1 MKRQRKILHF
11 VIMALISL
19 LERRNEHQMIIG
31 AVSND
36 SMIEIGKI
44 KSKYIAKICPANW
57 GSILK
62 SLCMRSRA
70 GFNRHHSKIIISSF
84 TILH

>member
-36 SMIEIGKI
+36 SMIENRKDKI
-44 KSKYIAKICPANW
+44 KIYCKNLSSKLGI
-57 GSILK
+57 
-62 SLCMRSRA
+62 
-70 GFNRHHSKIIISSF
+70 HSKKFMYEKQSWF
-84 TILH
+84 